1 MKYRHNSPFY
11 ANPAAQSSTLDT
23 RYSNRDARCKA
34 QDTRQEKEPSNLE
47 SGVLSLESLSIQ
59 HPVSSIQY
67 PVPCLI
73 FSCILIFI
81 FLFPGLA
88 SAGDIKLINSD
99 VNGVLL
105 ELNLADLTV
114 ESREFDDTNYHLIS
128 YDDCTFTTEVG
139 KPRLPVSQVFL
150 GVPPSASISVNV
162 VDSHYS
168 NLSGYTPFPVPEKVH
183 RTSPGGIDML
193 VDEFTIDREFYRRD
207 AFYPSGNAD
216 LIYEGNLRHQ
226 RIAVI
231 ELRPVQYNPARK
243 ILRKYSRLLV
253 RVDFSFIQA
262 APARSLDQISTGNLQ
277 YRHDREFERLYKG
290 LLLNYDDARK
300 LRKARSSSSLAPA
313 AQSEESEALKI
324 FVSRPGI
331 YKLDYSMLMG
341 SGIDLSQVDPRT
353 FKIRIKGNQVPI
365 HVHGEADG
373 RFDEEDYVEFFGA
386 EAKEIYTRWNV
397 YWLTWGGARGMRMVQ
412 KSGSPDARIAQ
423 EITFFKSVL
432 RFEEDHLHHK
442 LQNVQPDPDDLE
454 GWFES
459 RDHWFWAGVENGSA
473 KNEVTV
479 DFPIYD
485 IAQAMVRPD
494 FKIELVGCTNYEHNV
509 MVSVNGYRVGNEA
522 QWERQEIYFFDGQIP
537 ANSIQEGINQVR
549 LARIGT
555 SPADGQSR
563 DSYPYQ
569 FYLNWF
575 EIGYLRKLLAVN
587 DSLEFSAPEPKDPDK
602 DEINRYSVAGF
613 LNSDIEVFQI
623 SNSTAVCKLRD
634 VLVRSYKLDQ
644 DGRDRIK
651 AIMRHEMED
660 EFAPLNIPY
669 VAYEATFEDKGGL
682 PARYIAVTSS
692 SILKPDRIELDAPS
706 DLKDPSNQADYI
718 IIAHPM
724 FINVAEELAEW
735 RSGARG
741 GGFRTRVV
749 DVTNIYDEF
758 GFGMVNPRAVKDFLR
773 FAYHNW
779 AEPAP
784 SYVLILA
791 DAAYDFLGINEEF
804 YEEAPELIGFIPTFY
819 LWTTFGQTA
828 MDHWYSTIDG
838 DDGFPDVYLGRI
850 PVEDVSEAQAALE
863 KIIANESGIVN
874 GSWRKQI
881 ISIADDD
888 THAAGDEIFRI
899 GMEEI
904 AQDYTPLGYDTQ
916 KIYLKD
922 IAEQVAQDPLETRRP
937 AQLVEEMI
945 IDAFG
950 KGAVIAQYAGHGGR
964 HVWAHEIVFS
974 ITEIDS
980 MKEAEIY
987 PFLLVLSCY
996 NGYFDLPGE
1005 LSMAEGMLR
1014 ANKRGS
1020 VAMLSATRLTYGTG
1034 NVSLNRFLFDG
1045 IFKDKLLRIGQ
1056 VTAISKV
1063 RVLLKD
1069 GMSWLSQMEEYT
1081 LFGDPA
1087 SRLNIPDHEVHP
1099 RLENATA
1106 APGGKLRLLPGQ
1118 LVNSL
1123 DGQPGA
1129 FSGNM
1134 TVKVSFPDG
1143 RESVSSVT
1151 VAGGSYPGASFD
1163 VPADMTDG
1171 QGKLTFYGEN
1181 ADETVV
1187 GGAKFS
1193 IGEPLLLSIE
1203 HEFIV
1208 ETRHAVSLQFYVE
1221 VSDDAGPSGIKSVI
1235 LNWLSPDNRSWTES
1249 SLVFDQQ
1256 KKLYRL
1262 EQAIPLSFQGGDLV
1276 YYVTVEDQKGNST
1289 GTERQTLELPS
1300 KPNLSVETRHAVSLP
1315 NASEA
1320 NISYGYSAQSR
1331 EWGVNAQLTSGSAE
1345 PDCPVQVFAFGNNP
1359 DQNGDM
1365 VVDDSARPI
1374 GQAEVDPEAW
1384 DDERVASA
1392 FIPLSLPIGR
1402 HTVFVWV
1409 DPELNASNT
1418 ENVFGA
1424 CDEVDESDNISFRI
1438 LDITHILLKPGQES
1452 ETRSLDNVIR
1462 FSAPAGAVSREEV
1475 ISIQPVRDVQT
1486 PLNQPSVSFAP
1497 LLESQWA
1504 GYTVEHAASLFN
1516 VAGSPAGEAI
1526 RFHEPVS
1533 VLMKFDLAS
1542 LKEDVKNQIGLTGI
1556 PEDQMG
1562 SEQQEA
1568 LEQALREKISDVAVY
1583 LWSEAARKWVHNPSN
1598 PVQETDVLHSIHNTI
1613 PISHNAGTG
1622 IIQRTSIEVD
1632 NDVTPAGQ
1640 WVLFFTGTERY
1651 QLYFRKDGEMLQ
1663 RLSDKTGYV
1672 GNLYHDDGVTGAG
1685 TGIQFVVTEGD
1696 VDFQYGD
1703 VLRFT
1708 TTESFSQDGSRSVLV
1723 GSAEDDNLGDGI
1735 IGEVS
1740 LDSDTPVDEWVAL
1753 FTDPQHFQLKGRTT
1767 GVAMNTGNV
1776 GEEFRDDTTGISFTI
1791 MPGQSGF
1798 AAGDRFKFR
1807 TAEVGEIQ
1815 ASVEAS
1821 GVLTLMFNQD
1831 NRPPRIQIDVGNQ
1844 NFADGDVVAPE
1855 PNIQALISDEN
1866 GVDVIEHKLSIEI
1879 SKDGRDFEQAGEDDY
1894 VIHWDAASNEIA
1906 VNYWPGKLEPAEYE
1920 VRFQAYDF
1928 NGNSNTGPVKFIVKR
1943 EFELGKD
1950 SLMNYPNP
1958 FERETDVTFHLTSV
1972 ADEAIVKIYTVSGR
1986 LIRTLNQQHAVNFVV
2001 IRWDGR
2007 DEDGSEVA
2015 NGAYYYKVR
2024 LKREGRKDI
2033 VEIGKM
2039 MKLK

>member
-1 MKYRHNSPFY
+1 MRYCHNSPFY
-11 ANPAAQSSTLDT
+11 ANLAAQCSMLDT
-23 RYSNRDARCKA
+23 RC
-34 QDTRQEKEPSNLE
+34 
-47 SGVLSLESLSIQ
+47 SILNC
-59 HPVSSIQY
+59 PASSIQY
-67 PVPCLI
+67 QVPCLI
-73 FSCILIFI
+73 FSCILILI
-81 FLFPGLA
+81 SILVFPGLA
-88 SAGDIKLINSD
+88 SAGDIKLISSD
-99 VNGVLL
+99 TNGVLL

-139 KPRLPVSQVFL
+139 RPRLPVSQVFL
-150 GVPPSASISVNV
+150 GVPPSASIFVNV
-162 VDSHYS
+162 MDSQYS
-168 NLSGYTPFPVPEKVH
+168 NLSDYTPLPVPEKVH
-183 RTSPGGIDML
+183 RTSPSGIDML
-193 VDEFTIDREFYRRD
+193 VDEFALDREFYRRD

-216 LIYEGNLRHQ
+216 FVYEGNLRHQ

-243 ILRKYSRLLV
+243 LLRKYSRLLV
-253 RVDFSFIQA
+253 RVDFSYAQA
-262 APARSLDQISTGNLQ
+262 APPGTRHAVSLQ
-277 YRHDREFERLYKG
+277 YRDDREFEQLYKG

-300 LRKARSSSSLAPA
+300 LRKARTLSSLAPA

-353 FKIRIKGNQVPI
+353 IKIRIKGKQVPV
-365 HVHGEADG
+365 HVNGEADG

-442 LQNVQPDPDDLE
+442 LQNVQPDPGNLE

-479 DFPIYD
+479 EFPIYD
-485 IAQAMVRPD
+485 IAQTMVRPD
-494 FKIELVGCTNYEHNV
+494 FKVELVGCTNYEHNV
-509 MVSVNGYRVGNEA
+509 MVSVNGYRAGNEA
-522 QWERQEIYFFDGQIP
+522 QWERQDIYFFDGQIP
-537 ANSIQEGINQVR
+537 ANSIQEGINQLR

-555 SPADGQSR
+555 NPSDGQSR

-575 EIGYLRKLLAVN
+575 EVGYLRKLLAVN

-602 DEINRYSVAGF
+602 EEINRYSVAGF
-613 LNSDIEVFQI
+613 LNSDVEVFQI
-623 SNSTAVCKLRD
+623 SNSTAVCKLKD
-634 VLVRSYKLDQ
+634 VLVRSYRLDQ

-651 AIMRHEMED
+651 AIVRREMED
-660 EFAPLNIPY
+660 EFLNIPY

-682 PARYIAVTSS
+682 PAQYIAVTSS
-692 SILKPDRIELDAPS
+692 SILKPDRIELDAPTN
-706 DLKDPSNQADYI
+706 LKDPSNQADYI

-724 FINVAEELAEW
+724 FIDVAEELAEW

-741 GGFRTRVV
+741 GGFRTIVV
-749 DVTNIYDEF
+749 DVTNVYDEF
-758 GFGMVNPRAVKDFLR
+758 GFGMVNPRAIKDFLR

-784 SYVLILA
+784 SYVLIFA
-791 DAAYDFLGINEEF
+791 DATYDFLGINEEF
-804 YEEAPELIGFIPTFY
+804 YEEAPELIGFVPTFY

-874 GSWRKQI
+874 GPWRKQI

-922 IAEQVAQDPLETRRP
+922 ISEQVEQDPLETRRP
-937 AQLVEEMI
+937 AQVVEEMI

-1014 ANKRGS
+1014 ASKRGS

-1087 SRLNIPDHEVHP
+1087 SRLNMPDYEVRP
-1099 RLENATA
+1099 RLDNATA
-1106 APGGKLRLLPGQ
+1106 APGGELRFLPGQ
-1118 LVNSL
+1118 LVDSL

-1129 FSGNM
+1129 FNGNM
-1134 TVKVSFPDG
+1134 TVKASFPDG
-1143 RESVSSVT
+1143 RESSSSVS
-1151 VAGGSYPGASFD
+1151 VAGGSYPGVSFD

-1181 ADETVV
+1181 TDETVV
-1187 GGAKFS
+1187 GGIKFS

-1203 HEFIV
+1203 HEFIGNQ
-1208 ETRHAVSLQFYVE
+1208 LQFYVE
-1221 VSDDAGPSGIKSVI
+1221 VSDDAGPSGIRSVI
-1235 LNWLSPDNRSWTES
+1235 LNWLSPDSRNWTES

-1276 YYVTVEDQKGNST
+1276 YYITVEDQEGNST
-1289 GTERQTLELPS
+1289 GTERRTLKLPS
-1300 KPNLSVETRHAVSLP
+1300 KPNLSVFTPP

-1320 NISYGYSAQSR
+1320 NISYGYSTQFR

-1359 DQNGDM
+1359 DQNSDM
-1365 VVDDSARPI
+1365 VVDDNVQPI

-1384 DDERVASA
+1384 DDEGIASA

-1409 DPELNASNT
+1409 DPEINAHSP

-1438 LDITHILLKPGQES
+1438 LDITHVLLKPGQES
-1452 ETRSLDNVIR
+1452 ETRSLDSVIR

-1475 ISIQPVRDVQT
+1475 VSIQPVRDVQT

-1504 GYTVEHAASLFN
+1504 GYVVDN
-1516 VAGSPAGEAI
+1516 PAGEAI
-1526 RFHEPVS
+1526 KFDKPVS

-1542 LKEDVKNQIGLTGI
+1542 FKEDIKNEIGLTGI

-1562 SEQQEA
+1562 AEQQEA
-1568 LEQALREKISDVAVY
+1568 LEQALREKISNVAVY

-1598 PVQETDVLHSIHNTI
+1598 PVQETDILHSIHNTI

-1622 IIQRTSIEVD
+1622 IVQRTSIEV
-1632 NDVTPAGQ
+1632 NNNVTPAGQ
-1640 WVLFFTGTERY
+1640 WVLFFTGTDRY

-1663 RLSDKTGYV
+1663 KLSDKTGYA

-1685 TGIQFVVTEGD
+1685 TEIQFIVTEGD

-1703 VLRFT
+1703 VLKFT
-1708 TTESFSQDGSRSVLV
+1708 TTESFGQAGSRSVLIS
-1723 GSAEDDNLGDGI
+1723 GAEDANLGDGI
-1735 IGEVS
+1735 MGEIS
-1740 LDSDTPVDEWVAL
+1740 LDSDTPVDEWAVL
-1753 FTDPQHFQLKGRTT
+1753 FTDPQHFQLRGRIT
-1767 GVAMNTGNV
+1767 GVATSTGTV
-1776 GEEFRDDTTGISFTI
+1776 GEEFRDETTGISFTI
-1791 MPGQSGF
+1791 MPGRSDF
-1798 AAGDRFKFR
+1798 AAGDKFKFR

-1815 ASVEAS
+1815 ASIESS
-1821 GVLTLMFNQD
+1821 GVLTLMLNQD
-1831 NRPPRIQIDVGNQ
+1831 NRPPRIQIDVGDQ

-1866 GVDVIEHKLSIEI
+1866 GVDVIEHKLNIEI

-1894 VIHWDAASNEIA
+1894 AIHWDAASNDVA

-1928 NGNSNTGPVKFIVKR
+1928 NGNSNTGSVKFMVKR

-1958 FERETDVTFHLTSV
+1958 FERETDITFHLTSV

-1986 LIRTLNQQHAVNFVV
+1986 LIRTLDQQHAVNFVV
-2001 IRWDGR
+2001 IHWDGR
-2007 DEDGSEVA
+2007 DEDSKEVA

>member
-1 MKYRHNSPFY
+1 MKYRHDSPFY
-11 ANPAAQSSTLDT
+11 ANPAARFWILDT
-23 RYSNRDARCKA
+23 GYWILDHLA
-34 QDTRQEKEPSNLE
+34 
-47 SGVLSLESLSIQ
+47 
-59 HPVSSIQY
+59 SSFKSR
-67 PVPCLI
+67 VPCLI

-81 FLFPGLA
+81 FLLPGLA
-88 SAGDIKLINSD
+88 SAGDIKLISSD
-99 VNGVLL
+99 ANGVLL
-105 ELNLADLTV
+105 ELNLADLAV
-114 ESREFDDTNYHLIS
+114 ESREFDGANYHLIS

-168 NLSGYTPFPVPEKVH
+168 NLSGYIPLPVPEKVH
-183 RTSPGGIDML
+183 RTSPGGVDML

-231 ELRPVQYNPARK
+231 ELRPVQYSPARK
-243 ILRKYSRLLV
+243 LLRKYSRLLV
-253 RVDFSFIQA
+253 RVDFSYAQA
-262 APARSLDQISTGNLQ
+262 APARSGRLQ
-277 YRHDREFERLYKG
+277 YTDDREFERLYKG
-290 LLLNYDDARK
+290 LLLNYDDAKK
-300 LRKARSSSSLAPA
+300 LRKPRASALPAPA

-365 HVHGEADG
+365 HVDGEADG
-373 RFDEEDYVEFFGA
+373 RFDEEDYIEFFGA

-412 KSGSPDARIAQ
+412 RSGSPDARIAR

-432 RFEEDHLHHK
+432 RFEEDHLHQK
-442 LQNVQPDPDDLE
+442 LQNVQPDPDNLE

-459 RDHWFWAGVENGSA
+459 RDHWFWAGIENGSA

-479 DFPIYD
+479 EFPIYD
-485 IAQAMVRPD
+485 IAQTMVRPD
-494 FKIELVGCTNYEHNV
+494 FKFELVGCTNYEHNV
-509 MVSVNGYRVGNEA
+509 MVSVNGYRAGNEA
-522 QWERQEIYFFDGQIP
+522 QWERQDIYSFDGQIP
-537 ANSIQEGINQVR
+537 ANSVQEGINQLR

-555 SPADGQSR
+555 NPADGESK

-587 DSLEFSAPEPKDPDK
+587 DSLEFSAPEPKEPDK
-602 DEINRYSVAGF
+602 EEINRYNVAGF

-623 SNSTAVCKLRD
+623 SNSTAVCKLKD
-634 VLVRSYKLDQ
+634 VLVRSYELDQ

-651 AIMRHEMED
+651 AIMKQETED
-660 EFAPLNIPY
+660 GFAPLNVPY
-669 VAYEATFEDKGGL
+669 VAHEAIFEDRGGL
-682 PARYIAVTSS
+682 PAQYIAVTSS

-706 DLKDPSNQADYI
+706 NLKDPSNQADYI
-718 IIAHPM
+718 IITHPM
-724 FINVAEELAEW
+724 FIDVAEELAEW
-735 RSGARG
+735 RSGAKG

-749 DVTNIYDEF
+749 DVTDIYDEF
-758 GFGMVNPRAVKDFLR
+758 GFGMVNPRAIKDFLS

-791 DAAYDFLGINEEF
+791 DATYDFLGINEEF
-804 YEEAPELIGFIPTFY
+804 YQEAPELIGFIPSFY

-828 MDHWYSTIDG
+828 VDHWYSTIDG

-850 PVEDVSEAQAALE
+850 PVEDISEAQAELE
-863 KIIANESGIVN
+863 KIMANESGIVN
-874 GSWRKQI
+874 GPWRKQI
-881 ISIADDD
+881 ISVADDD
-888 THAAGDEIFRI
+888 SYAAGDEIFRI

-937 AQLVEEMI
+937 AQVVEEKI

-964 HVWAHEIVFS
+964 HVWAHEIIFS

-980 MKEAEIY
+980 MKEAEVY

-1014 ANKRGS
+1014 VRKRGS

-1087 SRLNIPDHEVHP
+1087 SRLNIPDYEVHP
-1099 RLENATA
+1099 RLDNATA

-1118 LVNSL
+1118 LVDSL

-1134 TVKVSFPDG
+1134 TAKASFPDG
-1143 RESVSSVT
+1143 RESVSNVS
-1151 VAGGSYPGASFD
+1151 VAGGSYTGVSFD

-1181 ADETVV
+1181 ANETVV
-1187 GGAKFS
+1187 GGTEFS

-1203 HEFIV
+1203 HEFIGNQ
-1208 ETRHAVSLQFYVE
+1208 LQFYVE

-1262 EQAIPLSFQGGDLV
+1262 EQSIPVSFQGGDLV
-1276 YYVTVEDQKGNST
+1276 YYITVEDQEGNST

-1300 KPNLSVETRHAVSLP
+1300 KPDLSVVTPP

-1320 NISYGYSAQSR
+1320 NISYGYSVQSQ
-1331 EWGVNAQLTSGSAE
+1331 EWGLNAQLTSGSAE
-1345 PDCPVQVFAFGNNP
+1345 PDCPVQVFAFGSNP

-1365 VVDDSARPI
+1365 VVDDNAQPI
-1374 GQAEVDPEAW
+1374 GQVEVDPETW
-1384 DDERVASA
+1384 DDEGTASA

-1409 DPELNASNT
+1409 DPELNAHNPD
-1418 ENVFGA
+1418 NVFGA

-1438 LDITHILLKPGQES
+1438 LDITHVLLKPGQES

-1462 FSAPAGAVSREEV
+1462 FSAPAGAVSKEEV

-1504 GYTVEHAASLFN
+1504 GYMVGT
-1516 VAGSPAGEAI
+1516 PAGEGV
-1526 RFHEPVS
+1526 RFDEPVS

-1542 LKEDVKNQIGLTGI
+1542 FKEDVKNEIGLTGI

-1568 LEQALREKISDVAVY
+1568 LEQALREKMSNVAVY
-1583 LWSEAARKWVHNPSN
+1583 LWSEVARKWAHNPSN
-1598 PVQETDVLHSIHNTI
+1598 PVQETDILHSIHNTI

-1622 IIQRTSIEVD
+1622 TVQRTSIEMD

-1640 WVLFFTGTERY
+1640 WVLFFTGTDRY
-1651 QLYFRKDGEMLQ
+1651 QLYFRKDGTMLQ
-1663 RLSDKTGYV
+1663 KLSDKTGYV

-1685 TGIQFVVTEGD
+1685 TEIQFVVTGGD
-1696 VDFQYGD
+1696 VDFQFGD

-1708 TTESFSQDGSRSVLV
+1708 TTESFSQDGSRSLLASGV
-1723 GSAEDDNLGDGI
+1723 EDDNLGDGM
-1735 IGEVS
+1735 IGGIS
-1740 LDSDTPVDEWVAL
+1740 LDSDTPVDEWVVL
-1753 FTDPQHFQLKGRTT
+1753 FIDPQHFQLKGRTK
-1767 GVAMNTGNV
+1767 GVAMNTGTV

-1791 MPGQSGF
+1791 MPGQSDF

-1815 ASVEAS
+1815 ASVESS
-1821 GVLTLMFNQD
+1821 GVLTLMLNQD

-1844 NFADGDVVAPE
+1844 NFADGDVVAPD

-1894 VIHWDAASNEIA
+1894 AIHWDAASNDVA
-1906 VNYWPGKLEPAEYE
+1906 VNYWPGELEPAEYE

-1928 NGNSNTGPVKFIVKR
+1928 NGNSSTGSVEFIVKR

-1958 FERETDVTFHLTSV
+1958 FERETDITFQLTSV

-1986 LIRTLNQQHAVNFVV
+1986 LIRTLNQQYAVNFVV
-2001 IRWDGR
+2001 MHWDGR
-2007 DEDGSEVA
+2007 DEDSKEVA
-2015 NGAYYYKVR
+2015 NGVYYYKVR